1 MKKKLSQAI
10 AVATLVGAAGAANAA
25 MYVNDKGLGDVLL
38 YPLYSADAGNDTYF
52 SVTNTTGEFKAVKV
66 RMLEH
71 KNSQEVLDFNLYL
84 SPYDQ
89 WSAAITLNSA
99 GNPVIKT
106 YDTSCTYGNVGSAGV
121 EFRNYEYRNDSDNS
135 LARAAIGHIELI
147 EMGNLDKDFELMPDV
162 TVADAIEHVDGV
174 PGNCGAV
181 KQAFE
186 HKDGGWKSNVNA
198 GVTPTLAGY
207 SGLYGTGSII
217 NVDGAWQASYDAVAL
232 ANTYDEETEVA
243 RHALAGT
250 IDPDFS
256 KLNPEVVLFDGA
268 DAEDYLMTDDN
279 GVDAG
284 FNAVSALLSKSAI
297 MNDYVAGAGLNA
309 QTDFVI
315 TFPTKKTYVNQGV
328 DADDK
333 LNPAVAPFTKPW
345 NPETSQACE
354 KVNLSYWD
362 HEENQVTPEVDDFS
376 PPRPVDDAN
385 YQLCYETNLLHVGA
399 NSNLFGGDEGH
410 QALKLESGY
419 EKGWINIDF
428 VTDDNAHV
436 LDSEYYDVTFEG
448 MPVIGFSTI
457 AVQNGDVGGLLSNY
471 ASTYVHKS
479 KQPEVVGN

>member
-10 AVATLVGAAGAANAA
+10 AMATLVGAAGAANAA

-52 SVTNTTGEFKAVKV
+52 SVTNTTDEFKAVKV

-89 WSAAITLNSA
+89 WSAAITLNA
-99 GNPVIKT
+99 DGTPVIKT
-106 YDTSCTYGNVGSAGV
+106 WDTSCTYGNVTSAGIP
-121 EFRNYEYRNDSDNS
+121 FRNYEYRNDSDNS
-135 LARAAIGHIELI
+135 IARAAIGHIELI
-147 EMGNLDKDFELMPDV
+147 EMGNLDPNLTLFGDV
-162 TVADAIEHVDGV
+162 TVRDAIEHVDGV
-174 PGNCGAV
+174 PGNCGV
-181 KQAFE
+181 IKQAFE
-186 HKDGGWKSNVNA
+186 STGGAWKDNQQN
-198 GVTPTLAGY
+198 GVTQTAEGE

-232 ANTYDEETEVA
+232 ANTYDIEAGAA

-268 DAEDYLMTDDN
+268 DAETYLFDDTN

-333 LNPAVAPFTKPW
+333 LNPAVKPFTQPW
-345 NPETSQACE
+345 NPELSQACE

-376 PPRPVDDAN
+376 PPRPVDEAN

-399 NSNLFGGDEGH
+399 DSNLFGGDEGH

-428 VTDDNAHV
+428 LDGGHV
-436 LDSEYYDVTFEG
+436 LDSEYYDATFEG
-448 MPVIGFSTI
+448 MPVIGFSTVAI
-457 AVQNGDVGGLLSNY
+457 QNGDVGGLLSNY

-479 KQPEVVGN
+479 KQPVVE

>member
-106 YDTSCTYGNVGSAGV
+106 YDTSCTYGSVGSAGV
-121 EFRNYEYRNDSDNS
+121 QFRNFEYRLDSDES

-147 EMGNLDKDFELMPDV
+147 EMGNLDKDFELMPGV

-174 PGNCGAV
+174 PGNCGV
-181 KQAFE
+181 IKQAFE
-186 HKDGGWKSNVNA
+186 HKDGGWKSDVNV
-198 GVTPTLAGY
+198 GLTPTADGA

-232 ANTYDEETEVA
+232 ANTYDALAASYGV

-256 KLNPEVVLFDGA
+256 KLTPEIVLFNGTNA
-268 DAEDYLMTDDN
+268 VTYELTDDN
-279 GVDAG
+279 KVAAG

-315 TFPTKKTYVNQGV
+315 TFPTKKTYVNGP
-328 DADDK
+328 DA
-333 LNPAVAPFTKPW
+333 PVSPFTQAWKSW
-345 NPETSQACE
+345 ESQACE
-354 KVNLSYWD
+354 SVNLNYWD
-362 HEENQVTPEVDDFS
+362 HEENQITPEVDDFS
-376 PPRPVDDAN
+376 PPRPVDEAN
-385 YQLCYETNLLHVGA
+385 YQLCYETNFLHVGA
-399 NSNLFGGDEGH
+399 DSNLFGGDEGH
-410 QALKLESGY
+410 QALKLEPGY

-428 VTDDNAHV
+428 VTEDGAHV
-436 LDSEYYDVTFEG
+436 LDSEAEEVTFEG

-471 ASTYVHKS
+471 ASTYEHKS
-479 KQPEVVGN
+479 KQPVVVTP